1 MSRSEPQNNNLPYP
15 KIQASI
21 SDPDN
26 LAALIT
32 VELLLSAINTPA
44 EPEPVIMFEFFQ
56 RTNNE
61 TRIYDSQDIYLSLSD
76 FQRLCSASCHLL
88 TALISETKDDPVVDT
103 NETLRLARYSIEQL
117 SNLVSLLE
125 GQHETYE

>member
-1 MSRSEPQNNNLPYP
+1 MSRSEPQNNNLYYP

-32 VELLLSAINTPA
+32 VELLLSATNTPA
-44 EPEPVIMFEFFQ
+44 EPEPVIMFEFFH

-61 TRIYDSQDIYLSLSD
+61 TRFYDSQDIYLSLSD

-88 TALISETKDDPVVDT
+88 TAVISETKDDPVVDT

-125 GQHETYE
+125 VEHEAYN

>member
-1 MSRSEPQNNNLPYP
+1 MSSSIPQNNTLLIP

-26 LAALIT
+26 PDALIT
-32 VELLLSAINTPA
+32 VELLLSATNTPA

>member
-1 MSRSEPQNNNLPYP
+1 MSSSIPQNNNLPYP

-32 VELLLSAINTPA
+32 VELLLSATNTPA
-44 EPEPVIMFEFFQ
+44 EPEPVIMFDFFK

-61 TRIYDSQDIYLSLSD
+61 TRIYDSQDIYFSLSD

-88 TALISETKDDPVVDT
+88 TALICETKDDPVVDT
-103 NETLRLARYSIEQL
+103 NETIRLARYSIEQL

>member
-1 MSRSEPQNNNLPYP
+1 MSRPELDNNSLPYP

-26 LAALIT
+26 LGALIT
-32 VELLLSAINTPA
+32 VELLLSATNTPA
-44 EPEPVIMFEFFQ
+44 EPEPVIMFDFFK

-88 TALISETKDDPVVDT
+88 TALICETKDDPVVDT
-103 NETLRLARYSIEQL
+103 NETIRLARYSIEQL

-125 GQHETYE
+125 GQHEAYK